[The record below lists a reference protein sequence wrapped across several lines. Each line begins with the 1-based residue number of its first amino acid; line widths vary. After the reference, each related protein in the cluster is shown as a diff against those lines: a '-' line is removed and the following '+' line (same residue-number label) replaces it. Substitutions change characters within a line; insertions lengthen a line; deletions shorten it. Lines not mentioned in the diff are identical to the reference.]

1 MRPNWLDMSEDD
13 CNLLVVFEDRMQEVM
28 RLCDERK
35 RRIKELEASLKE
47 KNEKILQAEQMMT
60 EWKTMYENLLTA
72 RQLAEDSEAFQQAR
86 KRVNKLVR
94 EVDSCIA
101 LLNE

>member
-1 MRPNWLDMSEDD
+1 MSEDD
-13 CNLLVVFEDRMQEVM
+13 RTLLVVFENRVHDMIK
-28 RLCDERK
+28 LCDERK
-35 RRIKELEASLKE
+35 RRIEELEASLKE
-47 KNEKILQAEQMMT
+47 KDEKIRQT
-60 EWKTMYENLLTA
+60 ERLVTTLKTDYTNLLTA
-72 RQLAEDSEAFQQAR
+72 RRLAEDKEAFQLAY